1 LRSMWKY
8 LLLALALT
16 SSVQAEEEAEAEE
29 PPQVVRVGR
38 MSFEGVWYL
47 VDKGNGV
54 VYANDIQNPEVVGTY
69 SEAGGISLDD
79 SEEEEDSED
88 GEDGADDAEAA
99 AEAAGTAAA
108 PDGTCEDGEGNP
120 LVDGDGKCGCG
131 ALKRAPGSVASGG
144 PQIDMSSI
152 QGDNEERVVAALV
165 ELEGGTFTLGSDA
178 GFFPEDGEGPARE
191 VTVGPF
197 RIGQHEVSNE
207 RFAAFVKSTGYV
219 TEAERFGNSFVVE
232 QFVSKVESAKIT
244 SAVAAAPWWVPVDK
258 SDWQHPEGRDSNL
271 TSRGD
276 RNTHPVVHVS
286 YNDAAAFCKWSTKDG
301 RLPTEAEWE
310 FAAAGGKRG
319 RKFPWGNKFLFKGN
333 YNANTWQTEIPD
345 KHMQDKNVFKHSFLP
360 TDDGHHF
367 FSSKNTAEDGWE
379 LTAPVDEYE
388 PNKYGLYN
396 TVGNV
401 WEWTSDWQIPNRN
414 ALAAENPKS
423 VNPSSTNNKV
433 KKGGSFMCHQF
444 TCYRYRIAARMFIT
458 PDSSASNVG
467 FRCAA

>member
-1 LRSMWKY
+1 MIFRLA
-8 LLLALALT
+8 LLAVVCIAVVT
-16 SSVQAEEEAEAEE
+16 AEEAEEEEE

-54 VYANDIQNPEVVGTY
+54 VYANDVQNPEIVG
-69 SEAGGISLDD
+69 SFSAEEGIVLDD
-79 SEEEEDSED
+79 SDDDEDEEEEED
-88 GEDGADDAEAA
+88 AAQAA

-108 PDGTCEDGEGNP
+108 PEETCKDDDGNP
-120 LVDGDGKCGCG
+120 LVDSDGKSKCGCG
-131 ALKRAPGSVASGG
+131 ALKRAAGSAYAGG
-144 PQIDMSSI
+144 PQVDMTHSD
-152 QGDNEERVVAALV
+152 GDNEDRAAAALV
-165 ELEGGTFTLGSDA
+165 ELVGGTFTLGSDA

-191 VTVGPF
+191 VSVGAF
-197 RIGQHEVSNE
+197 RIGQHEVSNA
-207 RFAAFVKSTGYV
+207 RFATFVEATGYV
-219 TEAERFGNSFVVE
+219 TEAERFGNSFAVE
-232 QFVSKVESAKIT
+232 QFVSAAESAKIS

-258 SDWQHPEGRDSNL
+258 CDWRHPEGPDSNL

-276 RNTHPVVHVS
+276 RTTHPAVHVS
-286 YNDAAAFCKWSTKDG
+286 YNDAAAFCKWSTKGG

-310 FAAAGGKRG
+310 FAAAGGKKG
-319 RKFPWGNKFLFKGN
+319 RKFPWGNKFLYKGGF
-333 YNANTWQTEIPD
+333 NANTWQTEIPD
-345 KHMQDKNVFKHSFLP
+345 KHMQDKNVFQHSFMP

-379 LTAPVDEYE
+379 LTAPVDEYQ

-414 ALAAENPKS
+414 GL
-423 VNPSSTNNKV
+423 SSEDPQSLEASNTNNKV
-433 KKGGSFMCHQF
+433 KKGGSYMCHQF